1 MTIDQSKLSTSN
13 TPFAMIDEH
22 SAIPSEQ
29 EILFTMH
36 TVFRVVEMK
45 QTAKNNRLWEVQL
58 TITDDN
64 DPQLSNLT
72 NRIKEEVQGSTGW
85 YRMCKLMLKVGH
97 LDQAEELYQ
106 ELLKNASTDSDRALI
121 YHQLGCLKDQQG
133 KYSAAVKFYET
144 SLEIKRKTLPENDA
158 SLAHTY
164 GNIGGVY
171 DNMGEYSKALSYLEK
186 ALGIWRMSL
195 PPTHPNIQTAMNSI
209 AAVKENLQLS
219 EKFNI
224 SLGAVSNILK
234 RKGEYTNDYETNRN
248 KKLKRKL
255 KSDTS
260 QEINDNVYEWFVAK
274 RAKSI
279 SISGPILQEY
289 ARKVAE
295 RLDPNF
301 KGSNGWLDR
310 FRTRYNIQFR
320 VICGESRAV
329 DQNIVEDWKTRLISM
344 IEHYDPENIY
354 NCDETGLFYKL
365 MPDRSMTIDRI
376 DSKGGKKSKE
386 RYTVMLCSNWTG
398 SNKLKP
404 VVIVKHII
412 ANATTAMTADDVN
425 ITALDAVYW
434 IQSAW
439 EMVTSTTIKNTFKSA
454 GFGKLNVVDEHDLAQ
469 VSSIAN
475 EDTVDSDTP
484 IEDLDR
490 LLKLLSIGGKF
501 MSANEYVSFDD
512 DVPSFNEWNDSADK
526 LLVIKGIT
534 SDDNDN
540 SEDTPSE
547 DIPSEDPPSLS
558 ESLDLVRRLH
568 LLSTTQHPELH
579 PYIIQLQSKLTDVFL
594 NSNQSK
600 QRSILDYFNI
610 LPMELAENPKR

>member
-1 MTIDQSKLSTSN
+1 KD
-13 TPFAMIDEH
+13 
-22 SAIPSEQ
+22 
-29 EILFTMH
+29 
-36 TVFRVVEMK
+36 
-45 QTAKNNRLWEVQL
+45 
-58 TITDDN
+58 
-64 DPQLSNLT
+64 
-72 NRIKEEVQGSTGW
+72 QGSSH
-85 YRMCKLMLKVGH
+85 R
-97 LDQAEELYQ
+97 
-106 ELLKNASTDSDRALI
+106 
-121 YHQLGCLKDQQG
+121 
-133 KYSAAVKFYET
+133 
-144 SLEIKRKTLPENDA
+144 
-158 SLAHTY
+158 
-164 GNIGGVY
+164 
-171 DNMGEYSKALSYLEK
+171 
-186 ALGIWRMSL
+186 
-195 PPTHPNIQTAMNSI
+195 
-209 AAVKENLQLS
+209 QLS

-320 VICGESRAV
+320 VICGESRPV

-376 DSKGGKKSKE
+376 DSKGGKKIE
-386 RYTVMLCSNWTG
+386 RKIHM
-398 SNKLKP
+398 
-404 VVIVKHII
+404 KHII

-501 MSANEYVSFDD
+501 ISANEYVSFDD

>member
-1 MTIDQSKLSTSN
+1 
-13 TPFAMIDEH
+13 
-22 SAIPSEQ
+22 
-29 EILFTMH
+29 
-36 TVFRVVEMK
+36 
-45 QTAKNNRLWEVQL
+45 
-58 TITDDN
+58 
-64 DPQLSNLT
+64 
-72 NRIKEEVQGSTGW
+72 
-85 YRMCKLMLKVGH
+85 
-97 LDQAEELYQ
+97 
-106 ELLKNASTDSDRALI
+106 
-121 YHQLGCLKDQQG
+121 
-133 KYSAAVKFYET
+133 
-144 SLEIKRKTLPENDA
+144 
-158 SLAHTY
+158 
-164 GNIGGVY
+164 
-171 DNMGEYSKALSYLEK
+171 MGEYSKALSYLEK

-404 VVIVKHII
+404 VVIGKANRPRCFKNIDIKKLPVSWCSNRTAWMNSKIFTEWLTEFDLMMKKQKRHILLFLDNAPVHPQDVELENIKLKFFPANTTAKIQPMNQGIIKTFKTYYRKYLVKHII